1 MRTVLDALPAEFHG
15 DPARIQVRVAQAL
28 AAVFTGNGTS
38 EDGDIALCS
47 IMQYTRYYD
56 TTLPGTPMEAQKQ
69 IEGRREVGQYILDA
83 LVLAGSE
90 PVGAISAVRRAPPVE
105 EN

>member
-1 MRTVLDALPAEFHG
+1 MRNVLDALSAEQQG
-15 DPARIQVRVAQAL
+15 DPAFVQLRVAQAL

-38 EDGDIALCS
+38 LDGDIALVAL
-47 IMQYTRYYD
+47 MQYTRYYD
-56 TTLPGTPMEAQKQ
+56 TALPGTPMDTLKQ
-69 IEGRREVGQYILDA
+69 IEGRREVGQFIIDA

-90 PVGAISAVRRAPPVE
+90 PVGPISAVRRAPPVE